1 MCDLERLL
9 RAKILLPILI
19 IAPLVTGC
27 EDPSNVGLG
36 LIGESGGEP
45 VRITIAASDL
55 PPDISPPVTSNVR
68 ASAGFIVGPS
78 TTLAGTVADPLFGTI
93 DTKAYMDVALPSTAS
108 TTFRSGTITSVSLI
122 LVPNY
127 VYGDTMATTSLIV
140 SEMDAAW
147 PDANL
152 TADTTLTPGSEV
164 ARFDYVYRDTTLV
177 IALPQEWY
185 AARSSV
191 LLSPNIAT
199 EFHGFELSTSGP
211 SAVVGFNGTS
221 AIFRI
226 STTTGTGDLVLSKI
240 FTHVS
245 RHDDANIPA
254 GRAVIQDGVGESAA
268 LSFEFDEDSLRGAA
282 VSRAVVELFVDQE
295 AMDEVPANF
304 VRPTPA
310 QFDFVGVRADETS
323 RVLRSSV
330 IGDGVIRFVSTTAV
344 PGEFTILRT
353 VQRAATGN
361 PEFDEYRVR
370 ITEAQ
375 AAINSVLVFDPE
387 ADENTPQAILTV
399 TLSSF

>member
-1 MCDLERLL
+1 MFDLRRLL
-9 RAKILLPILI
+9 RAKVLLPILI
-19 IAPLVTGC
+19 LAPFATGC

-55 PPDISPPVTSNVR
+55 PPDVSPPVTSNVR
-68 ASAGFIVGPS
+68 GSAGFTVGPS

-93 DTKAYMDVALPSTAS
+93 ETKAYLDVALPSTAS
-108 TTFRSGTITSVSLI
+108 TTFRTGTITSVSLI
-122 LVPNY
+122 IVPNY

-152 TADTTLTPGSEV
+152 TADTTLTPGPEI
-164 ARFDYVYRDTTLV
+164 ARFDFVYRDTTLV
-177 IALPQEWY
+177 IGLPQEWY
-185 AARSSV
+185 SLRSSV
-191 LLSPNIAT
+191 LLSSNIAT

-211 SAVVGFNGTS
+211 SAVVGFSGTS

-226 STTTGTGDLVLSKI
+226 ATTTGTADLVVSKI
-240 FTHVS
+240 FTHVR

-254 GRAVIQDGVGESAA
+254 GRAVIQDGIGESAA

-295 AMDEVPANF
+295 TMDEVPANF
-304 VRPTPA
+304 VRPIPP
-310 QFDFVGVRADETS
+310 QFDFVGVREDGTS
-323 RVLRSSV
+323 RVLRSTV
-330 IGDGVIRFVSTTAV
+330 IGDGVIRFVSTTAA

-353 VQRAATGN
+353 VQQAATGN
-361 PEFDEYRVR
+361 PEFDEYHVR

-375 AAINSVLVFDPE
+375 AAINSILVFDPDAGE
-387 ADENTPQAILTV
+387 STPRAILTV
-399 TLSSF
+399 TVSSF